1 MAEKE
6 DRRKVMTRKLLK
18 DALIELMKDKPLHAI
33 SIKKICETADVNRS
47 TFYNHYETQYALYDD
62 ILNDVS
68 RDFAVIIRN
77 AKETG
82 GNLQAILTEIFRYAE
97 NHRELFLV
105 ILSNNSN
112 LNLGER
118 FTENVARF
126 LGDNG
131 RSTLYAYCTQFI
143 AAGVANILWIWLN
156 EENRRSARDVALILN
171 ALMVHG
177 VKKAALLAGN
187 STLPTLLK

>member
-1 MAEKE
+1 MAEKT
-6 DRRKVMTRKLLK
+6 DRRKVMTQKMLK
-18 DALIELMKDKPLHAI
+18 DALIELMKDKPLHQI

-47 TFYNHYETQYALYDD
+47 TFYNHYETQFALYDD

-68 RDFAVIIRN
+68 RDFAEIIKN
-77 AKETG
+77 AKEKG
-82 GNLQAILTEIFRYAE
+82 GNIQTILTEIFCYAE

-105 ILSNNSN
+105 ILGNNSN

-118 FTENVARF
+118 FTDNVARF
-126 LGDNG
+126 LDDNG
-131 RSTLYAYCTQFI
+131 RSVLYAYCTQFI
-143 AAGVANILWIWLN
+143 AAGTANILWIWLN
-156 EENRRSARDVALILN
+156 EENHRSARDVALILN

-187 STLPTLLK
+187 GIPPALLK